1 MGPPATAGHTARR
14 RPQALAMEARMR
26 RQDSPPAELLEQHR
40 RDIETLDRRVL
51 HLVRERLDL
60 ARQIGDLKRSCGVP
74 LRNFQVEA
82 QVHRRFE
89 DACADLG
96 LEPGLGH
103 DLALF
108 LIERA
113 VEEQAALMDSDYSGD
128 QLRALVVGGK
138 GGMGSWIAKFLAG
151 QGHRVSILDPA
162 PSESPFRVVED
173 LGQGMAEVDLVVV
186 AVPMGDMENVLAEIA
201 AVRPQAV
208 VAEMCSLKTH
218 LQPTMQRLRAGG
230 LRLVSFHPMFGPDLR
245 MLSGRTIVFCTDAD
259 PGDLALV
266 RGLFEDTSAELVEM
280 DVAEHDRRV
289 ALVLGLTH
297 LSNLAYARALMGS
310 RVRAEDLAQV
320 AGETYTKQL
329 GTTREVIEENP
340 ELYFQIQALNP
351 ITEEVADGLM
361 SAVRE
366 WREAVV
372 AGDSDGFA
380 SLMQECRDYLT
391 GNADDG
397 AGAGR

>member
-1 MGPPATAGHTARR
+1 
-14 RPQALAMEARMR
+14 MR
-26 RQDSPPAELLEQHR
+26 RQESPPAELLEQHR

-60 ARQIGDLKRSCGVP
+60 ARQIGELKRSCGVP
-74 LRNFQVEA
+74 LRNFHVEA

-96 LEPGLGH
+96 LDPSLGH
-103 DLALF
+103 DLALL

-113 VEEQAALMDSDYSGD
+113 VEEQAALMDSDYQGD
-128 QLRALVVGGK
+128 QLRVLVVGGK
-138 GGMGSWIAKFLAG
+138 GGMGSWIARFLAG

-162 PSESPFRVVED
+162 PSESPFLEIED
-173 LGQGMAEVDLVVV
+173 LGEGAAEADLVVA
-186 AVPMGDMENVLAEIA
+186 AVPMDEMEDVLEEIA
-201 AVRPQAV
+201 AVQPQGV
-208 VAEMCSLKTH
+208 VAEMCSLKGH

-259 PGDLALV
+259 TRDLALV
-266 RGLFEDTSAELVEM
+266 RGLFEDTSAELVDM
-280 DVAEHDRRV
+280 DIAEHDRRI

-310 RVRAEDLAQV
+310 RARAEDLAQV

-351 ITEEVADGLM
+351 VTEEMADGLM
-361 SAVRE
+361 SAIRE
-366 WREAVV
+366 WRETV
-372 AGDSDGFA
+372 ATGDRDGFA
-380 SLMQECRDYLT
+380 RLMRECRDYLA
-391 GNADDG
+391 GAADDG

>member
-1 MGPPATAGHTARR
+1 
-14 RPQALAMEARMR
+14 
-26 RQDSPPAELLEQHR
+26 
-40 RDIETLDRRVL
+40 
-51 HLVRERLDL
+51 
-60 ARQIGDLKRSCGVP
+60 
-74 LRNFQVEA
+74 
-82 QVHRRFE
+82 
-89 DACADLG
+89 
-96 LEPGLGH
+96 
-103 DLALF
+103 
-108 LIERA
+108 
-113 VEEQAALMDSDYSGD
+113 MDSDYSGD

-162 PSESPFRVVED
+162 PSASPFREIED
-173 LGQGMAEVDLVVV
+173 LSQGAAEVDLVVV

-245 MLSGRTIVFCTDAD
+245 MLSGRTIIFCTDAD

-280 DVAEHDRRV
+280 DVAEHDRRI

-310 RVRAEDLAQV
+310 RACAEDLAQV

-329 GTTREVIEENP
+329 GMTREVIEENP

-351 ITEEVADGLM
+351 ITEEVADGLIE
-361 SAVRE
+361 AVRE
-366 WREAVV
+366 WRETVA
-372 AGDSDGFA
+372 AGDGDGFA
-380 SLMQECRDYLT
+380 RLMRECRDFLAGT
-391 GNADDG
+391 ADDG
-397 AGAGR
+397 AGVGR

>member
-1 MGPPATAGHTARR
+1 
-14 RPQALAMEARMR
+14 MR
-26 RQDSPPAELLEQHR
+26 RQESPPAELLEQHR

-60 ARQIGDLKRSCGVP
+60 ARQIGELKRSCGVP
-74 LRNFQVEA
+74 LRNFHVEA

-96 LEPGLGH
+96 LDPSLGH
-103 DLALF
+103 DLALL

-113 VEEQAALMDSDYSGD
+113 VEEQAVLMDSDYQGD
-128 QLRALVVGGK
+128 QLRVLVVGGK
-138 GGMGSWIAKFLAG
+138 GGMGSWIARFLAG

-162 PSESPFRVVED
+162 PSESPFLEIED
-173 LGQGMAEVDLVVV
+173 LGEGAAEADLVVA
-186 AVPMGDMENVLAEIA
+186 AVPMDEMEDVLEEIA
-201 AVRPQAV
+201 AVQPQGV
-208 VAEMCSLKTH
+208 VAEMCSLKGH

-259 PGDLALV
+259 TRDLALV
-266 RGLFEDTSAELVEM
+266 RGLFEDTSAELVDM
-280 DVAEHDRRV
+280 DSAEHGRRI

-310 RVRAEDLAQV
+310 RARAEDLAQV

-351 ITEEVADGLM
+351 VTEEMADGLM
-361 SAVRE
+361 SAIRE
-366 WREAVV
+366 WRETV
-372 AGDSDGFA
+372 ATGDRDGFA
-380 SLMQECRDYLT
+380 RLMRECRDYLA
-391 GNADDG
+391 GAADDG

>member
-1 MGPPATAGHTARR
+1 
-14 RPQALAMEARMR
+14 MR
-26 RQDSPPAELLEQHR
+26 RQESPPAELLEQHR

-60 ARQIGDLKRSCGVP
+60 ARQIGELKRSCGVP

-96 LEPGLGH
+96 LDPSLGH

-113 VEEQAALMDSDYSGD
+113 VEEQAALMDSDYQGD
-128 QLRALVVGGK
+128 QLRVLVVGGK
-138 GGMGSWIAKFLAG
+138 GGMGSWIARFLAG

-162 PSESPFRVVED
+162 PSESPFLEIED
-173 LGQGMAEVDLVVV
+173 LGEGAAEADLVVA
-186 AVPMGDMENVLAEIA
+186 AVPMDEMEHVLEEIA
-201 AVRPQAV
+201 AVQPQGV
-208 VAEMCSLKTH
+208 VAEMCSLKGH
-218 LQPTMQRLRAGG
+218 LEPTMQRLRTDG

-259 PGDLALV
+259 PEDLALV

-280 DVAEHDRRV
+280 DIAEHDRRI

-310 RVRAEDLAQV
+310 RASAEDLAQV

-351 ITEEVADGLM
+351 VTEEVADGLIG
-361 SAVRE
+361 AVRE
-366 WREAVV
+366 WRETVA
-372 AGDSDGFA
+372 AGDGDGFA
-380 SLMQECRDYLT
+380 RLMRECRAYLVES
-391 GNADDG
+391 ADNG
-397 AGAGR
+397 TEVGR

>member
-1 MGPPATAGHTARR
+1 
-14 RPQALAMEARMR
+14 MEASMR

-60 ARQIGDLKRSCGVP
+60 ARQIGELKRSCGVP

-113 VEEQAALMDSDYSGD
+113 VEEQAALMDSEYSGD
-128 QLRALVVGGK
+128 QLRTLVVGGK

-162 PSESPFRVVED
+162 PSESPFREIED
-173 LGQGMAEVDLVVV
+173 LGQGAAEADLVVV
-186 AVPMGDMENVLAEIA
+186 AVPMGDMEDVLAEIA

-259 PGDLALV
+259 PEDLALV

-280 DVAEHDRRV
+280 DVAEHDRRI

-310 RVRAEDLAQV
+310 RASAEDLAQV

-329 GTTREVIEENP
+329 GTTREVIQENP

-351 ITEEVADGLM
+351 ITEEVADGLIN
-361 SAVRE
+361 AVRE

-372 AGDSDGFA
+372 AGDNNGFA
-380 SLMQECRDYLT
+380 RLMRECRDYL
-391 GNADDG
+391 
-397 AGAGR
+397 AGAADNGAEAGQ

>member
-1 MGPPATAGHTARR
+1 
-14 RPQALAMEARMR
+14 MR
-26 RQDSPPAELLEQHR
+26 RQESPPAELLEQHR

-60 ARQIGDLKRSCGVP
+60 ARQIGELKRSCGVP

-89 DACADLG
+89 DACEDLG
-96 LEPGLGH
+96 LDPRLGH

-113 VEEQAALMDSDYSGD
+113 VEEQAALMDSDYHGD
-128 QLRALVVGGK
+128 QLRVLVVGGK
-138 GGMGSWIAKFLAG
+138 GGMGSWIATFLAG

-162 PSESPFRVVED
+162 PTESPFPEVKN
-173 LGQGMAEVDLVVV
+173 LGEGACEADLVMV
-186 AVPMGDMENVLAEIA
+186 AVPMADSEDILEEIA
-201 AVRPQAV
+201 AVRPQGV
-208 VAEMCSLKTH
+208 VAEMCSLKGH
-218 LQPTMQRLRAGG
+218 LQPMMQRLRADG

-245 MLSGRTIVFCTDAD
+245 MLSGRTIVFCDDAD
-259 PGDLALV
+259 AGDLALV
-266 RGLFEDTSAELVEM
+266 RSLFEETSAELVEM
-280 DVAEHDRRV
+280 NVAEHDRRI

-310 RVRAEDLAQV
+310 RARAEDLAQV

-329 GTTREVIEENP
+329 GTTQEVIEENP

-351 ITEEVADGLM
+351 VTEEVAEGLM
-361 SAVRE
+361 NAVQE
-366 WREAVV
+366 WRETVV
-372 AGDSDGFA
+372 AGDNDGFA
-380 SLMQECRDYLT
+380 RLMRECRDFLT
-391 GNADDG
+391 GAANNG
-397 AGAGR
+397 AETGR

>member
-1 MGPPATAGHTARR
+1 MRPRQPEPP
-14 RPQALAMEARMR
+14 
-26 RQDSPPAELLEQHR
+26 ELLEQHR
-40 RDIETLDRRVL
+40 RDIETLDRRIL
-51 HLVRERLDL
+51 HLVRERLEL
-60 ARQIGDLKRSCGVP
+60 ARQIGELKRSSGVP

-89 DACADLG
+89 DACMNLG
-96 LEPGLGH
+96 LDSELGH
-103 DLALF
+103 DLAFF

-113 VEEQAALMDSDYSGD
+113 VEA
-128 QLRALVVGGK
+128 
-138 GGMGSWIAKFLAG
+138 
-151 QGHRVSILDPA
+151 
-162 PSESPFRVVED
+162 D
-173 LGQGMAEVDLVVV
+173 LIVV

-201 AVRPQAV
+201 AVRPRGV
-208 VAEMCSLKTH
+208 VAEMCSLKGH
-218 LQPTMQRLRAGG
+218 LQPTMQRLRANG

-266 RGLFEDTSAELVEM
+266 RGLFADTSAELVEM
-280 DVAEHDRRV
+280 DVAEHDRRI

-329 GTTREVIEENP
+329 GTTREVTAENP

-351 ITEEVADGLM
+351 VTEEVADGLM
-361 SAVRE
+361 GAVRE
-366 WREAVV
+366 WRETVA
-372 AGDSDGFA
+372 AGDDDAFA
-380 SLMQECRDYLT
+380 RLMRECRDYLAES
-391 GNADDG
+391 ADNGPG
-397 AGAGR
+397 AGP

>member
-1 MGPPATAGHTARR
+1 
-14 RPQALAMEARMR
+14 MR
-26 RQDSPPAELLEQHR
+26 RQESPPAELLEQHR

-60 ARQIGDLKRSCGVP
+60 ARQIGELKRSCGVP

-89 DACADLG
+89 DACEDLG
-96 LEPGLGH
+96 LDPRLGH

-113 VEEQAALMDSDYSGD
+113 VEEQAALMDSDYRGD
-128 QLRALVVGGK
+128 QLRVLVVGGK
-138 GGMGSWIAKFLAG
+138 GGMGSWIARFLAG

-162 PSESPFRVVED
+162 PTESPFP
-173 LGQGMAEVDLVVV
+173 EVKNLSEGACEADLVMV
-186 AVPMGDMENVLAEIA
+186 AVPMADTEDILEEIA
-201 AVRPQAV
+201 AVRPQGV
-208 VAEMCSLKTH
+208 VAEMCSLKGH
-218 LQPTMQRLRAGG
+218 LQPMMLRLRADG

-280 DVAEHDRRV
+280 DIAEHDRRI

-310 RVRAEDLAQV
+310 RARAEDLAQV

-329 GTTREVIEENP
+329 GTTQEVIEENP

-351 ITEEVADGLM
+351 VTEEVAEGLM
-361 SAVRE
+361 NAVQE
-366 WREAVV
+366 WRETVV
-372 AGDSDGFA
+372 AGDNDGFA
-380 SLMQECRDYLT
+380 RLMTECRDYL
-391 GNADDG
+391 
-397 AGAGR
+397 AGAANNGAETGR

>member
-1 MGPPATAGHTARR
+1 
-14 RPQALAMEARMR
+14 MR
-26 RQDSPPAELLEQHR
+26 RQDAPPAELLEQHR

-96 LEPGLGH
+96 LDPSLGH

-113 VEEQAALMDSDYSGD
+113 VEEQAALMDSDYQGD
-128 QLRALVVGGK
+128 QLSVLVVGGK

-162 PSESPFRVVED
+162 PSESPFLEIED
-173 LGQGMAEVDLVVV
+173 LSEGTAEADLVVA
-186 AVPMGDMENVLAEIA
+186 AVPMDEMEDVLEEIA
-201 AVRPQAV
+201 AVQPQGV
-208 VAEMCSLKTH
+208 VAEMCSLKGH
-218 LQPTMQRLRAGG
+218 LQPTMQRLRADGM
-230 LRLVSFHPMFGPDLR
+230 RLVSFHPMFGPDLR
-245 MLSGRTIVFCTDAD
+245 MLSGRTIVFCSGAN
-259 PGDLALV
+259 PADLALV
-266 RGLFEDTSAELVEM
+266 RGLFEDTSAGLVEM
-280 DVAEHDRRV
+280 DIAEHDRRI

-310 RVRAEDLAQV
+310 RARAEDLAQV

-340 ELYFQIQALNP
+340 ELYFQIQSLNP

-372 AGDSDGFA
+372 AGDNDGFA
-380 SLMQECRDYLT
+380 RLMRECRDYL
-391 GNADDG
+391 
-397 AGAGR
+397 AGAADNGTEAGR

>member
-1 MGPPATAGHTARR
+1 
-14 RPQALAMEARMR
+14 MR
-26 RQDSPPAELLEQHR
+26 RQESPPAELLEQHR

-60 ARQIGDLKRSCGVP
+60 ARQIGELKRSCGVP

-89 DACADLG
+89 DACEDLG
-96 LEPGLGH
+96 LDPRLGH

-113 VEEQAALMDSDYSGD
+113 VEEQAALMDSDYRGD
-128 QLRALVVGGK
+128 QLRVLVVGGK
-138 GGMGSWIAKFLAG
+138 GGMGSWIATFLAG

-162 PSESPFRVVED
+162 PTESPYPEVEN
-173 LGQGMAEVDLVVV
+173 LSEGAREADLVMV
-186 AVPMGDMENVLAEIA
+186 AVPMAGTEDILEEIA
-201 AVRPQAV
+201 AVRPRGV
-208 VAEMCSLKTH
+208 VAEMCSLKGH
-218 LQPTMQRLRAGG
+218 LQPTMQRLRTDG

-245 MLSGRTIVFCTDAD
+245 MLSGRTIVFCDDAD

-266 RGLFEDTSAELVEM
+266 RGLFEDTSAELVQM
-280 DVAEHDRRV
+280 DIAEHDRRI

-310 RVRAEDLAQV
+310 RARAEDLAQV
-320 AGETYTKQL
+320 AGETFTKQL

-351 ITEEVADGLM
+351 VTEEVAEGLM

-372 AGDSDGFA
+372 SGDNAGFA
-380 SLMQECRDYLT
+380 RLMQECRDYLAGT
-391 GNADDG
+391 AANG
-397 AGAGR
+397 AEAGR

>member
-1 MGPPATAGHTARR
+1 
-14 RPQALAMEARMR
+14 LR
-26 RQDSPPAELLEQHR
+26 RQESPPAELLEQHR

-60 ARQIGDLKRSCGVP
+60 ARQIGELKRSCGVP

-89 DACADLG
+89 DACEDLG
-96 LEPGLGH
+96 LDPRLGH

-113 VEEQAALMDSDYSGD
+113 VEEQAALMDSDYRGD
-128 QLRALVVGGK
+128 QLRVLVVGGK
-138 GGMGSWIAKFLAG
+138 GGMGSWIARFLAG

-162 PSESPFRVVED
+162 PSESPFPEVGD
-173 LGQGMAEVDLVVV
+173 LGESSAEADLVMV
-186 AVPMGDMENVLAEIA
+186 AVPMADTEDILEEIA
-201 AVRPQAV
+201 AVRPRGV
-208 VAEMCSLKTH
+208 VAEMCSLKEH
-218 LQPTMQRLRAGG
+218 LQPTMQRLRADG

-266 RGLFEDTSAELVEM
+266 RSLFEETSAELVEM
-280 DVAEHDRRV
+280 NVAEHDRRI

-297 LSNLAYARALMGS
+297 LSNLSYARALMGS
-310 RVRAEDLAQV
+310 RARAEDLAQV

-351 ITEEVADGLM
+351 VTEEVAEGLM
-361 SAVRE
+361 NAVQE
-366 WREAVV
+366 WRETVV
-372 AGDSDGFA
+372 AGDNDGFA
-380 SLMQECRDYLT
+380 RLMRECRDFLT
-391 GNADDG
+391 GAANNG
-397 AGAGR
+397 AETGR

>member
-1 MGPPATAGHTARR
+1 
-14 RPQALAMEARMR
+14 MR
-26 RQDSPPAELLEQHR
+26 RQESPPAELLEQHR

-60 ARQIGDLKRSCGVP
+60 ARQIGELKQSCGVP

-89 DACADLG
+89 DACEDLG
-96 LEPGLGH
+96 LDPRLGH

-113 VEEQAALMDSDYSGD
+113 VEEQAALMDSDYRGD
-128 QLRALVVGGK
+128 QLRTLVVGGK
-138 GGMGSWIAKFLAG
+138 GGMGTWIAKFLAG

-162 PSESPFRVVED
+162 PSESPFPEIED
-173 LGQGMAEVDLVVV
+173 FAKGAAEVDLVVA
-186 AVPMGDMENVLAEIA
+186 AVPMGDMEDVLVEIA
-201 AVRPQAV
+201 AVRPQGV
-208 VAEMCSLKTH
+208 VAEMCSLKGH
-218 LQPTMQRLRAGG
+218 LQPTMKRLRAGG

-266 RGLFEDTSAELVEM
+266 RGLFKDTSAELVEM
-280 DVAEHDRRV
+280 DVAEHDRRI

-310 RVRAEDLAQV
+310 RASAEDLTQV

-329 GTTREVIEENP
+329 GTTREVTAENP

-351 ITEEVADGLM
+351 VTEEVADGLM
-361 SAVRE
+361 GAVRE

-372 AGDSDGFA
+372 TGDNDGFA
-380 SLMQECRDYLT
+380 RLMRECRDYLAGT
-391 GNADDG
+391 ADNG
-397 AGAGR
+397 AEASR

>member
-1 MGPPATAGHTARR
+1 
-14 RPQALAMEARMR
+14 MR
-26 RQDSPPAELLEQHR
+26 RQESPPAELLEQHR

-60 ARQIGDLKRSCGVP
+60 ARQIGELKQSCGVP

-89 DACADLG
+89 DACEDLG
-96 LEPGLGH
+96 LDPRLGH

-113 VEEQAALMDSDYSGD
+113 VEEQAALMDSDYRGD
-128 QLRALVVGGK
+128 QLRTLVVGGK
-138 GGMGSWIAKFLAG
+138 GGMGTWIAKFLAG

-162 PSESPFRVVED
+162 PSESPFPEIED
-173 LGQGMAEVDLVVV
+173 FAKGAAEVDLVVA
-186 AVPMGDMENVLAEIA
+186 AVPMGDMEDVLVEIA
-201 AVRPQAV
+201 AVRPQGV
-208 VAEMCSLKTH
+208 VAEMCSLKGH
-218 LQPTMQRLRAGG
+218 LQPTMKGLRAGG

-280 DVAEHDRRV
+280 DVAEHDRRI

-310 RVRAEDLAQV
+310 RASAEDLTQV

-329 GTTREVIEENP
+329 GTTREVTAENP

-351 ITEEVADGLM
+351 VTEEVADGLM
-361 SAVRE
+361 GAVRE

-372 AGDSDGFA
+372 TGDNDGFA
-380 SLMQECRDYLT
+380 RLMRECRDYL
-391 GNADDG
+391 
-397 AGAGR
+397 AGAADNGAEASR

>member
-1 MGPPATAGHTARR
+1 
-14 RPQALAMEARMR
+14 MR
-26 RQDSPPAELLEQHR
+26 RQESPPAELLEQHR

-60 ARQIGDLKRSCGVP
+60 ARQIGELKRSCGVP

-89 DACADLG
+89 DACTDLR
-96 LEPGLGH
+96 LDPRLGH

-113 VEEQAALMDSDYSGD
+113 VEEQAALMDSEYRGD

-162 PSESPFRVVED
+162 PSESPFLEIED
-173 LGQGMAEVDLVVV
+173 LGEGAAEAELLVV
-186 AVPMGDMENVLAEIA
+186 AVPMGDMEDVLVEIA
-201 AVRPQAV
+201 AVRPQGV
-208 VAEMCSLKTH
+208 VAEMCSLKGH
-218 LQPTMQRLRAGG
+218 LQPTMHRLRAAG

-245 MLSGRTIVFCTDAD
+245 MLSGRTIVFCDDAD
-259 PGDLALV
+259 AGDLALV
-266 RGLFEDTSAELVEM
+266 RSLFEETSAELVEM
-280 DVAEHDRRV
+280 NVAEHDRRI

-310 RVRAEDLAQV
+310 RARAEDLAQV

-329 GTTREVIEENP
+329 GTTQEVIEENP

-351 ITEEVADGLM
+351 VTEEVAEGLM
-361 SAVRE
+361 NAVQE
-366 WREAVV
+366 WRETVV
-372 AGDSDGFA
+372 AGDNDGFA
-380 SLMQECRDYLT
+380 RLMRECRDFLT
-391 GNADDG
+391 GAANNG
-397 AGAGR
+397 AETGR

>member
-1 MGPPATAGHTARR
+1 
-14 RPQALAMEARMR
+14 MR
-26 RQDSPPAELLEQHR
+26 RQESPPAELLEQHR

-60 ARQIGDLKRSCGVP
+60 ARQIGELKRSCGVP

-89 DACADLG
+89 DACEDLG
-96 LEPGLGH
+96 LDPRLGH

-113 VEEQAALMDSDYSGD
+113 VEEQAALMDSDYRGD
-128 QLRALVVGGK
+128 QLRVLVVGGK
-138 GGMGSWIAKFLAG
+138 GGMGSWIATFLAG

-162 PSESPFRVVED
+162 PTESPYPEVEN
-173 LGQGMAEVDLVVV
+173 LSEGAREADLVMV
-186 AVPMGDMENVLAEIA
+186 AVPMAGTEDILEEIA
-201 AVRPQAV
+201 AVRPRGV
-208 VAEMCSLKTH
+208 VAEMCSLKGH
-218 LQPTMQRLRAGG
+218 L
-230 LRLVSFHPMFGPDLR
+230 GPDLR
-245 MLSGRTIVFCTDAD
+245 MLSGRTIVFCDDAD

-266 RGLFEDTSAELVEM
+266 RGLFEDTSAELVQM
-280 DVAEHDRRV
+280 DIAEHDRRI

-310 RVRAEDLAQV
+310 RARAEDLAQV
-320 AGETYTKQL
+320 AGETFTKQL

-351 ITEEVADGLM
+351 VTEEVAEGLM

-372 AGDSDGFA
+372 SGDNAGFA
-380 SLMQECRDYLT
+380 RLMQECRDYLAGT
-391 GNADDG
+391 AANG
-397 AGAGR
+397 AEAGR

>member
-1 MGPPATAGHTARR
+1 
-14 RPQALAMEARMR
+14 MR
-26 RQDSPPAELLEQHR
+26 RQESPPAELLEQHR

-60 ARQIGDLKRSCGVP
+60 ARQIGELKRSCGVP

-89 DACADLG
+89 DACEDLD
-96 LEPGLGH
+96 LDPRLGH

-113 VEEQAALMDSDYSGD
+113 VEEQAALMDSDYRGD
-128 QLRALVVGGK
+128 QLRVLVVGGK
-138 GGMGSWIAKFLAG
+138 GGMGSWIARFLAG

-162 PSESPFRVVED
+162 PTECPFPEIMN
-173 LGQGMAEVDLVVV
+173 LGEGACEADLVMV
-186 AVPMGDMENVLAEIA
+186 AVPMADTEEILKEIA
-201 AVRPQAV
+201 AVRPRGV
-208 VAEMCSLKTH
+208 VAEMCSLKGH
-218 LQPTMQRLRAGG
+218 LQPTMQRLRADG

-245 MLSGRTIVFCTDAD
+245 MLSGRTIVFCDDAN
-259 PGDLALV
+259 PGDLTLM

-280 DVAEHDRRV
+280 DIAEHDRRI

-310 RVRAEDLAQV
+310 RARAEDLAQV
-320 AGETYTKQL
+320 AGATYTKQL

-351 ITEEVADGLM
+351 VTKEVADGLM
-361 SAVRE
+361 GAVQE
-366 WREAVV
+366 WRETVV
-372 AGDSDGFA
+372 AGDNDGFA
-380 SLMQECRDYLT
+380 RLMGECRDYL
-391 GNADDG
+391 
-397 AGAGR
+397 AGATDNGAEAGR

>member
-1 MGPPATAGHTARR
+1 
-14 RPQALAMEARMR
+14 MR
-26 RQDSPPAELLEQHR
+26 RQESPPAELLEQHR

-60 ARQIGDLKRSCGVP
+60 ARQIGELKRSCGVP

-89 DACADLG
+89 NACADLG
-96 LEPGLGH
+96 LDPSLGH
-103 DLALF
+103 DLALL

-113 VEEQAALMDSDYSGD
+113 VEEQAALMDSDYQGD
-128 QLRALVVGGK
+128 QLRVLVVGGK
-138 GGMGSWIAKFLAG
+138 GGMGSWIARFLAG

-162 PSESPFRVVED
+162 PSESPFLEIED
-173 LGQGMAEVDLVVV
+173 LGEDAAEADLVVA
-186 AVPMGDMENVLAEIA
+186 AVPMDAMEDVLEEIA
-201 AVRPQAV
+201 AVQPQGV
-208 VAEMCSLKTH
+208 VAEMCSLKGH
-218 LQPTMQRLRAGG
+218 LQPTMQRLRADG

-245 MLSGRTIVFCTDAD
+245 MLSGRTIVFCSDAD
-259 PGDLALV
+259 PEDLALV

-280 DVAEHDRRV
+280 DVAEHDRRI

-310 RVRAEDLAQV
+310 RASAEDLAQV

-351 ITEEVADGLM
+351 VTEEVADGLIG
-361 SAVRE
+361 AVRE
-366 WREAVV
+366 WRETVA
-372 AGDSDGFA
+372 AGDGDGFA
-380 SLMQECRDYLT
+380 RLMRECRAYLVEC
-391 GNADDG
+391 ADNG
-397 AGAGR
+397 TEVGR

>member
-1 MGPPATAGHTARR
+1 
-14 RPQALAMEARMR
+14 MR
-26 RQDSPPAELLEQHR
+26 RQESPPAELLEQHR

-60 ARQIGDLKRSCGVP
+60 ARQIGELKRSCGVP
-74 LRNFQVEA
+74 LRNVQVEA

-89 DACADLG
+89 DACTDLG
-96 LEPGLGH
+96 LDPRLGH

-113 VEEQAALMDSDYSGD
+113 VEEQAALMDSDYRGD

-162 PSESPFRVVED
+162 SSESSFPEIED
-173 LGQGMAEVDLVVV
+173 LSDGAVEADLVVA
-186 AVPMGDMENVLAEIA
+186 AVPMGDMGDVLEEIA
-201 AVRPQAV
+201 AVRPRGV
-208 VAEMCSLKTH
+208 VAEMCSLKGH
-218 LQPTMQRLRAGG
+218 LQPTMQRLRADG

-280 DVAEHDRRV
+280 DITEHDRRI

-297 LSNLAYARALMGS
+297 LSNLAFARALMGS
-310 RVRAEDLAQV
+310 RARAGDLAQV

-329 GTTREVIEENP
+329 GMTREVIEENP
-340 ELYFQIQALNP
+340 ELYFQIQAFNP
-351 ITEEVADGLM
+351 VTEEVADGLM

-366 WREAVV
+366 WRETVV
-372 AGDSDGFA
+372 AGDGDGFA
-380 SLMQECRDYLT
+380 RLMRECRDYLAGT
-391 GNADDG
+391 ADDG